1 MSQSQE
7 NRSEPHCIWDSSQ
20 STCTGVVQV
29 PPNLPM
35 AFSDD
40 IVVADA
46 TAAATSSANHVLL
59 PPSPPLPV
67 PCKKERAWTEEE
79 HKYVLLF

>member
-7 NRSEPHCIWDSSQ
+7 NRSKPHCIWDSSQ

-29 PPNLPM
+29 PANLAM
-35 AFSDD
+35 AFFDD

-46 TAAATSSANHVLL
+46 TAAATSSA
-59 PPSPPLPV
+59 
-67 PCKKERAWTEEE
+67 
-79 HKYVLLF
+79 FD